1 VKKIIELKK
10 ILKKFLYKYFRNIY
24 YSLDYYLNL
33 KKINKLKK
41 YNFTIKD
48 INFSMYSTENFINP
62 SWQKKETDI
71 IINLLKNNETFIN
84 LGANIGYYVCLAS
97 KFKVKIIAVEPD
109 YFNLKVLYRNI
120 ELNNI
125 DDCLVLPMASYS
137 KNSVKPIFGRGVTAS
152 LFVNWDNTEKFDNKD
167 FIQTFK
173 LDELIKEK
181 DLEKNTFILMDI
193 ENSEYET
200 LIGAFKILKSK
211 NRPSWIVEVHPTF
224 YSQKKEPSIF
234 FDQIFNLFWENEYL
248 SFLITDNE
256 LIQIDKSNYKNDF
269 KLNAKHNHN
278 YLFIDKNKLENFKYL
293 F

>member
-1 VKKIIELKK
+1 MKKIIKK
-10 ILKKFLYKYFRNIY
+10 YLYKYLRNIY
-24 YSLDYYLNL
+24 YSLDYYFNL

-41 YNFTIKD
+41 YNFEIKD
-48 INFSMYSTENFINP
+48 INFPMYSTKNFTNP

-97 KFKVKIIAVEPD
+97 KFKIKIIAVEPD
-109 YFNLKVLYRNI
+109 YFNLKVLFRNI

-152 LFVNWDNTEKFDNKD
+152 LFLNWDNTEKFDNKD

-173 LDELIKEK
+173 LDELIKEI
-181 DLEKNTFILMDI
+181 DLEKKTFILMDI

-200 LIGAFKILKSK
+200 LKGAFKILKSK
-211 NRPSWIVEVHPTF
+211 NKPSWIVEVHPTF
-224 YSQKKEPSIF
+224 YSKDNKPSIE
-234 FDQIFNLFWENEYL
+234 FDHIFKLFWDNEYL
-248 SFLITDNE
+248 SFLINDEE
-256 LIQIDKSNYKNDF
+256 LIKIDQNNYKSN
-269 KLNAKHNHN
+269 LNSTLKHNHN
-278 YLFIDKNKLENFKYL
+278 YLFIDKNNLDSFKYL